1 MIYYHNPKCSKSREG
16 LKLLQS
22 KKVSFQIKEYLK
34 EPLSKEELKELFQKL
49 VLNPKDVVRKK
60 EQKFKE
66 LNLDEKSLN
75 IDQWIEILQ
84 NHPILL
90 ERPILMSSQKAIIG
104 RPTEKLL
111 EILP

>member
-1 MIYYHNPKCSKSREG
+1 M
-16 LKLLQS
+16 QS